1 MQKTQIQPGSSSTTL
16 LPFLKLFLFAAI
28 ILLIADS
35 IGTITVNVGP
45 GKVVL
50 LPMIWA
56 ILIGGA
62 WGLSAK
68 YLPSLVRVDLPMQHR
83 AAAVLQPALLIF
95 IAKLGLM
102 VGNSLPQL
110 ASAGWALIFQEVGH
124 FVGTILVALPVALL
138 LGIKR
143 EAIGATFSVGREPS
157 LAIIGEKYGMNS
169 PEGRGVLA
177 EYITGTLFGA
187 IFIAILAGFLA
198 SLNIFDPIALA
209 MGSGVGSGSMMAAA
223 AGAIASLQSPEV
235 AKDVMTFAAA
245 SNLITTTIGTY
256 FTLFLSLPLAAW
268 AYRTFEPIIGRTT
281 KASLTPSKLD
291 AEHVDFSV
299 THVTYAQKF
308 LIWVVAALFTML
320 TDALVYGS
328 HPSETFA
335 GMLIVLGAVIAG
347 DLVARLFR
355 SKVPVV
361 CCVSILAMALTS
373 PWCPWSAEIIALSG
387 KVNFMSATPVMLT
400 FAGLS
405 LAKDI
410 PAFRRLGWRIILVSF
425 LANAGTFLGASLV
438 AQFFHH

>member
-1 MQKTQIQPGSSSTTL
+1 MQAAQAKADSSHTAL
-16 LPFLKLFLFAAI
+16 LPFLKLFLFATLV
-28 ILLIADS
+28 LLIADS
-35 IGTITVNVGP
+35 VGTITLNIGP

-56 ILIGGA
+56 ILIGGT
-62 WGLSAK
+62 WGLCSK
-68 YLPSLVRVDLPMQHR
+68 YLPAAIRIDLPMQHR
-83 AAAVLQPALLIF
+83 AAAVLQPALMIF

-110 ASAGWALIFQEVGH
+110 ASAGWALLFQEVGH
-124 FVGTILVALPVALL
+124 FVGTILLALPVALL

-198 SLNIFDPIALA
+198 SLNIMDPIALA

-223 AGAIASLQSPEV
+223 AGAIAALQTPEV

-281 KASLTPSKLD
+281 KASVEPSKLD
-291 AEHVDFSV
+291 AQHVDFSV
-299 THVTYAQKF
+299 TKVTELQKF
-308 LIWVVAALFTML
+308 CIWVVAAILTII

-328 HPSETFA
+328 HLSETIP
-335 GMLIVLGAVIAG
+335 GILIVLGVVVVG
-347 DLVARLFR
+347 DFVARVLR
-355 SKVPVV
+355 NKVPIV
-361 CCVSILAMALTS
+361 CCVSVLAMSLTS

-387 KVNFMSATPVMLT
+387 KINFMSATPVMLT

-425 LANAGTFLGASLV
+425 LANAGTFIGASLV